1 MWGQPWWEGLAR
13 SHRCVG
19 LGKEEEEG
27 RTRVEQ
33 AEGSRSVPECRTGR
47 QGSAVSAS
55 CGWKWGEALWWRE
68 ERAAV
73 QGEAVSDRVRGG
85 EKSIT
90 IG

>member
-1 MWGQPWWEGLAR
+1 MCWTGEGGGGGANPGGAGGGFSER
-13 SHRCVG
+13 
-19 LGKEEEEG
+19 
-27 RTRVEQ
+27 
-33 AEGSRSVPECRTGR
+33 PECRTGR